1 MKVILEFFSFL
12 PKNIFASNSI
22 IIQLSSFFIV
32 TKVTFFIA
40 HSILLGGWLEGSCST
55 VLNDELKVPR
65 ERKGLFSWQRSTVI
79 AVVVEAFLFKLCAK
93 HLSQIE
99 KVLQLKST
107 TVLSCAPISYP
118 LCSQRSPTNL
128 FWVTNSCFSILI
140 ALKLS
145 KLDFYR
151 FDLNS
156 SLFGR
161 LSKSFK
167 CKQTQNESG
176 RKILLSKIK
185 SFQKVL
191 INKTF
196 ETIYVVNL
204 GKWLQSINFPNKH

>member
-1 MKVILEFFSFL
+1 MKVIFRILRIFFS
-12 PKNIFASNSI
+12 PNVFASNSI

-107 TVLSCAPISYP
+107 TVQCA
-118 LCSQRSPTNL
+118 
-128 FWVTNSCFSILI
+128 
-140 ALKLS
+140 
-145 KLDFYR
+145 
-151 FDLNS
+151 
-156 SLFGR
+156 
-161 LSKSFK
+161 
-167 CKQTQNESG
+167 
-176 RKILLSKIK
+176 
-185 SFQKVL
+185 VL
-191 INKTF
+191 
-196 ETIYVVNL
+196 
-204 GKWLQSINFPNKH
+204 LQSSALAHRHSLSSSQWYQFNWRENVSQKPICSG